1 MRRQPKLI
9 IGILG
14 LVGVLLMFF
23 SFVGFANERED
34 LIKAAKE
41 EIEDLRL
48 PYTGNYEITYEQE
61 KKSVTVTFE
70 TLEEFKVNYNL
81 YYLRWWDAQFI
92 ALDCFQR
99 RDIPVDSVSVI
110 TNFIDGSGPMKA
122 ITKAP
127 YIRKY
132 ANATHGMGKWLDLT
146 DSFLWNEETKE
157 WDPVSA

>member
-1 MRRQPKLI
+1 MRRQLKLI

-14 LVGVLLMFF
+14 VIGVLLMFF
-23 SFVGFANERED
+23 SFGFANEREA

-48 PYTGNYEITYEQE
+48 PYTGNYDITYEQE
-61 KKSVTVTFE
+61 NKSVLVVFE
-70 TLEEFKVNYNL
+70 TLPEFKVNYSL
-81 YYLRWWDAQFI
+81 FYMRWWDAQFI

-99 RDIPVDSVSVI
+99 RDIPVESISVI
-110 TNFIDGSGPMKA
+110 TNFVGGSRLMKA
-122 ITKAP
+122 TTKAS
-127 YIRKY
+127 YIKKY
-132 ANATHGMGKWLDLT
+132 ANATHEMGKWLDLT